1 MSWIFLFFAG
11 LLEIVWAVAM
21 KQSAGFTRLTPTLI
35 MAAAMPASFF
45 LLAAAMRSLP
55 LGTAYMIW
63 TGIGAIGAFV
73 VGVVWLGEAAT
84 PMRVVA
90 AILIAGGIMLM
101 KLADGE

>member
-84 PMRVVA
+84 PMRVFA

-101 KLADGE
+101 KLAGGE